1 MYCSA
6 ERYLSPYLAD
16 RLLTHSRNVSNARTL
31 IVSRR
36 SVQSARSRTLN
47 VFAIQADSNTR
58 FYKVEVRVTHRW
70 ILLAPVYLL
79 SGKLA
84 AISVRRLQYCRVYE
98 KQSVTVLLPVT
109 DFAWVMWVG
118 YCAHSND
125 SLYGIGRKYAV
136 AWTDV
141 RSCLRVIQH
150 ISSSAVKS
158 HHSHHLKALLQ
169 KTAARVFALQ
179 GPIRRFAI
187 QEGLELAE
195 SSSKGVE
202 LPSGRLELAESSA
215 ESKG

>member
-118 YCAHSND
+118 YCAH
-125 SLYGIGRKYAV
+125 
-136 AWTDV
+136 
-141 RSCLRVIQH
+141 
-150 ISSSAVKS
+150 
-158 HHSHHLKALLQ
+158 
-169 KTAARVFALQ
+169 
-179 GPIRRFAI
+179 
-187 QEGLELAE
+187 
-195 SSSKGVE
+195 
-202 LPSGRLELAESSA
+202 
-215 ESKG
+215 